1 MRDFADLGCPDRVHP
16 DGPRF
21 RFGAVGP
28 GTDWH
33 GKCSS
38 ALTEE
43 FRTVSVP
50 RRPYVMLVAL
60 CLLVIG
66 CSAGAVQTFDPSG
79 PRDAAGPGPA
89 AAEARSVEPL
99 RRPGEI
105 PDLGPRTRAQI
116 PAETRQVVVVTG
128 QGPDSNRS
136 AVVLHNLDDPA
147 LGWRPGAGPW
157 PAHNG
162 REGWTDHH
170 LAGDL
175 RSPVG
180 VFGLTD
186 AGGRL
191 PDPGSLLPY
200 DEQSRFAVSGE
211 GFLGEPLEGSFDY
224 VVAINYNRTPGT
236 SPLDRTRPLGGERG
250 GGIWV
255 HVDHGGPTQGCV
267 SLTEDRMREL
277 LLTLDPA
284 KYPVI
289 VMGDA
294 ASLAR

>member
-1 MRDFADLGCPDRVHP
+1 M
-16 DGPRF
+16 
-21 RFGAVGP
+21 
-28 GTDWH
+28 
-33 GKCSS
+33 
-38 ALTEE
+38 
-43 FRTVSVP
+43 SVP
-50 RRPYVMLVAL
+50 RRPYVLLVAL
-60 CLLVIG
+60 FLLVIG
-66 CSAGAVQTFDPSG
+66 CSAGAVQTTDPSA
-79 PRDAAGPGPA
+79 PRGAAGPEASPEPPRPVESLRPPA
-89 AAEARSVEPL
+89 
-99 RRPGEI
+99 EI

-116 PAETRQVVVVTG
+116 PATARQALVVTG

-136 AVVLHNLDDPA
+136 SAVLYSLDDPA

-162 REGWTDHH
+162 MEGWTDHH
-170 LAGDL
+170 LADDL

-191 PDPGSLLPY
+191 PDPGALLPY
-200 DEQSRFAVSGE
+200 DAQHRFAVSGE

-236 SPLDRTRPLGGERG
+236 SPLDRTRPLGAERG

-284 KYPVI
+284 KSPVI

-294 ASLAR
+294 ASLAL

>member
-1 MRDFADLGCPDRVHP
+1 M
-16 DGPRF
+16 
-21 RFGAVGP
+21 
-28 GTDWH
+28 
-33 GKCSS
+33 
-38 ALTEE
+38 
-43 FRTVSVP
+43 SVT
-50 RRPYVMLVAL
+50 RRPYALLVVL
-60 CLLVIG
+60 FLLVIG
-66 CSAGAVQTFDPSG
+66 CSAGAVQTTDPAG
-79 PRDAAGPGPA
+79 PRAAAGPGASAGQPW
-89 AAEARSVEPL
+89 SVEPL
-99 RRPGEI
+99 RHPAEI
-105 PDLGPRTRAQI
+105 PDLGPQTRAQI
-116 PAETRQVVVVTG
+116 PAEARQAVVVTG

-136 AVVLHNLDDPA
+136 EVVLYDLDDPA

-162 REGWTDHH
+162 MEGWTDHH
-170 LAGDL
+170 LADDL
-175 RSPVG
+175 RSPAG

-191 PDPGSLLPY
+191 PDPGALLPY

-236 SPLDRTRPLGGERG
+236 SPLDRTRPLGAERG
-250 GGIWV
+250 GGIWI

>member
-1 MRDFADLGCPDRVHP
+1 M
-16 DGPRF
+16 
-21 RFGAVGP
+21 
-28 GTDWH
+28 
-33 GKCSS
+33 
-38 ALTEE
+38 
-43 FRTVSVP
+43 SVP
-50 RRPYVMLVAL
+50 RRPHVLLVVMF
-60 CLLVIG
+60 LLVIG
-66 CSAGAVQTFDPSG
+66 CSAGAVQTSDPEAPG
-79 PRDAAGPGPA
+79 GAAGPGSGTGRA
-89 AAEARSVEPL
+89 LSVEPS
-99 RRPGEI
+99 RTPAEI
-105 PDLGPRTRAQI
+105 PDLGPETRARI
-116 PAETRQVVVVTG
+116 PATARQALVVTG

-136 AVVLHNLDDPA
+136 AVVLHSLDDPA
-147 LGWRPGAGPW
+147 LGWRPEAGPW

-162 REGWTDHH
+162 MEGWTDRH
-170 LAGDL
+170 LADDL

-191 PDPGSLLPY
+191 PDPGALLPY
-200 DEQSRFAVSGE
+200 DEEARFAVSGE

-236 SPLDRTRPLGGERG
+236 SPLDRERPLGEERG

-277 LLTLDPA
+277 LLLLDPA
-284 KYPVI
+284 KSPVI

>member
-1 MRDFADLGCPDRVHP
+1 MWNFPDLGYPNRVHP
-16 DGPRF
+16 H
-21 RFGAVGP
+21 GP
-28 GTDWH
+28 GSDSVPPGPART
-33 GKCSS
+33 GTGS
-38 ALTEE
+38 ARPPLTEE

-50 RRPYVMLVAL
+50 RRPHVLLVVMF
-60 CLLVIG
+60 LLVIG
-66 CSAGAVQTFDPSG
+66 CSAGAVRSSDPEAPG
-79 PRDAAGPGPA
+79 GAAGPGSETGRTLS
-89 AAEARSVEPL
+89 AEPARSPA
-99 RRPGEI
+99 EI
-105 PDLGPRTRAQI
+105 PGLGPETRAHI
-116 PAETRQVVVVTG
+116 PATARQALVVTG

-136 AVVLHNLDDPA
+136 EAVLYNLDDPA

-162 REGWTDHH
+162 KEGWTDRH
-170 LAGDL
+170 LADDL

-191 PDPGSLLPY
+191 PDPGALLPY
-200 DEQSRFAVSGE
+200 DEEARFAVSGE

-236 SPLDRTRPLGGERG
+236 SPLDRERPLGEERG

-277 LLTLDPA
+277 LLLLDPA
-284 KYPVI
+284 KSPVI

-294 ASLAR
+294 ASLAG

>member
-1 MRDFADLGCPDRVHP
+1 
-16 DGPRF
+16 
-21 RFGAVGP
+21 
-28 GTDWH
+28 
-33 GKCSS
+33 
-38 ALTEE
+38 
-43 FRTVSVP
+43 VSVP

-60 CLLVIG
+60 FLLVIG
-66 CSAGAVQTFDPSG
+66 CSAGAAPTVDPAA
-79 PRDAAGPGPA
+79 PREAAGPGASA
-89 AAEARSVEPL
+89 AQSRTVEPL
-99 RRPGEI
+99 RRPAVI
-105 PDLGPRTRAQI
+105 PALGPRTRSQI
-116 PAETRQVVVVTG
+116 PATARQAVVVTG

-136 AVVLHNLDDPA
+136 SVVLYNFDDPA

-162 REGWTDHH
+162 MEGWTDHH
-170 LAGDL
+170 VAGDL
-175 RSPVG
+175 RSPAG

-191 PDPGSLLPY
+191 PDPGALLPY
-200 DEQSRFAVSGE
+200 DEDSAFAASGE

-236 SPLDRTRPLGGERG
+236 SPLDRDRPLGEERG
-250 GGIWV
+250 GGIWI
-255 HVDHGGPTQGCV
+255 HVDHEGPTQGCV

-277 LLTLDPA
+277 LLILDPA
-284 KYPVI
+284 KSPVI

>member
-1 MRDFADLGCPDRVHP
+1 M
-16 DGPRF
+16 
-21 RFGAVGP
+21 
-28 GTDWH
+28 
-33 GKCSS
+33 
-38 ALTEE
+38 
-43 FRTVSVP
+43 SVA
-50 RRPYVMLVAL
+50 RRPYVLLVL
-60 CLLVIG
+60 LLLLVIG
-66 CSAGAVQTFDPSG
+66 CSSGAVQTADPAA
-79 PRDAAGPGPA
+79 PRGADGPGA
-89 AAEARSVEPL
+89 SAVQSRTAEPL
-99 RRPGEI
+99 RRPSEI
-105 PDLGPRTRAQI
+105 PGLGPQTRAQI
-116 PAETRQVVVVTG
+116 PATARQAVVVTG
-128 QGPDSNRS
+128 EGPDSNRS
-136 AVVLHNLDDPA
+136 TVVLHSFDDPA

-162 REGWTDHH
+162 MRGWTDHH
-170 LAGDL
+170 LADDL

-191 PDPGSLLPY
+191 PDPGALLPY
-200 DEQSRFAVSGE
+200 DEEHRFSVTGE

-236 SPLDRTRPLGGERG
+236 SPLDRTRPLGEERG
-250 GGIWV
+250 GGIWI

-284 KYPVI
+284 KHPVI

>member
-1 MRDFADLGCPDRVHP
+1 M
-16 DGPRF
+16 
-21 RFGAVGP
+21 
-28 GTDWH
+28 
-33 GKCSS
+33 
-38 ALTEE
+38 
-43 FRTVSVP
+43 SVP
-50 RRPYVMLVAL
+50 RRPFLLLVVL
-60 CLLVIG
+60 FLLVIG
-66 CSAGAVQTFDPSG
+66 CSAGAVPTSDPVAPHG
-79 PRDAAGPGPA
+79 AAGSG
-89 AAEARSVEPL
+89 AAENGRILAVEPS
-99 RRPGEI
+99 RGPSEI
-105 PDLGPRTRAQI
+105 PGLGPQTRARI
-116 PAETRQVVVVTG
+116 PATARQALVVTG

-136 AVVLHNLDDPA
+136 AVVLHSLDDPA
-147 LGWRPGAGPW
+147 LGWRPEAGPW

-162 REGWTDHH
+162 MEGWTDRH
-170 LAGDL
+170 LADDL
-175 RSPVG
+175 RSPAG

-191 PDPGSLLPY
+191 PDPGALLPY
-200 DEQSRFAVSGE
+200 DEEARFAVSGE

-236 SPLDRTRPLGGERG
+236 SPLDRERPLGEERG

-277 LLTLDPA
+277 LLALDPA

>member
-1 MRDFADLGCPDRVHP
+1 M
-16 DGPRF
+16 
-21 RFGAVGP
+21 
-28 GTDWH
+28 
-33 GKCSS
+33 
-38 ALTEE
+38 
-43 FRTVSVP
+43 SVP
-50 RRPYVMLVAL
+50 CRPHALLVVLFLLVA
-60 CLLVIG
+60 G
-66 CSAGAVQTFDPSG
+66 CSAGAGRTSG
-79 PRDAAGPGPA
+79 PDASSGAAGPGPGPA
-89 AAEARSVEPL
+89 PARTAEPFRSPAQ
-99 RRPGEI
+99 I
-105 PDLGPRTRAQI
+105 PDLGPMTRAQI
-116 PAETRQVVVVTG
+116 PATARQVLVVTG

-136 AVVLHNLDDPA
+136 AVLLHQLDDPA

-162 REGWTDHH
+162 MEGWTDHH
-170 LAGDL
+170 LANDL

-186 AGGRL
+186 AGGRF
-191 PDPGSLLPY
+191 PDPGALLPY
-200 DEQSRFAVSGE
+200 DEEARFAVSGE

-250 GGIWV
+250 GGIWI

-277 LLTLDPA
+277 LLTLDPE
-284 KYPVI
+284 KHPVI